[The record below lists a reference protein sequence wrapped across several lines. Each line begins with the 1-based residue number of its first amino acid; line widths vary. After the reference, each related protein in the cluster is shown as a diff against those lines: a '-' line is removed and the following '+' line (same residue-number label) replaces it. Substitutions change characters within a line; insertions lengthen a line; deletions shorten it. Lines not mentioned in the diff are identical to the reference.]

1 MKFYLGR
8 NPSPFD
14 ARDYPLS
21 AFMAKDFYKLAV
33 PTSMKWDFLVAPLD
47 QGETPHCVGF
57 SMADWGINLPV
68 QDSYTNQ
75 DGHDFYYKCKILDGE
90 PNQENGSSVRT
101 AAKVLK
107 SAGKLNAYAFAASV
121 AEIKYWLLTNGP
133 VIMGTTW
140 TNDMFTP
147 DENNVIHVTGDVA
160 GGHAYLIDE
169 VTADDLYGI
178 QNSWGNDWGI
188 KGKAYISEADLN
200 LLFRNGGEAVTA
212 VELPLDPSPSPSPN
226 PVGGSCTGLIGAIL
240 SNLFPKKQG

>member
-21 AFMAKDFYKLAV
+21 AYMPKEFYRLAI
-33 PTSMKWDFLVAPLD
+33 PASMKWDFLAQPLD

-68 QDSYTNQ
+68 QDAYTNQ

-90 PNQENGSSVRT
+90 PNQENGSNVRS

-107 SAGKLNAYAFAASV
+107 SAGKINAYAFAASV
-121 AEIKYWLLTNGP
+121 AEIKYWLLTQGP
-133 VIMGTTW
+133 VIMGTAW
-140 TNDMFTP
+140 TNDMFTS
-147 DENNVIHVTGDVA
+147 DANNIVHATGDVA
-160 GGHAYLIDE
+160 GGHAYVIDE
-169 VTADDLYGI
+169 VTADDMYGI
-178 QNSWGNDWGI
+178 QNSWDDQWGI
-188 KGKAYISEADLN
+188 KGKAYISEADLT

-212 VELPLDPSPSPSPN
+212 VELAISPINPSPVS
-226 PVGGSCTGLIGAIL
+226 GGCLNSILKLFGL
-240 SNLFPKKQG
+240 KQ